1 MLLAICK
8 GNPTITVGFPS
19 QRASN
24 AGSISTL
31 WRHHWLR
38 KSGYIQW
45 WTIFQKWKK
54 SIESITY
61 QTLRTR
67 WWYVCLA
74 QLTRWQLIHL
84 ARKLQ
89 PCSSQKSLRQVF
101 RPQQILNE
109 VVVGHQW
116 VDSLCPGWRYMD
128 KDLIL
133 SNHKP
138 KQCCFICNEV
148 IIGANF
154 RHTCIWLRSKT
165 SVQRWYVRKFRL

>member
-1 MLLAICK
+1 MREA
-8 GNPTITVGFPS
+8 FP
-19 QRASN
+19 RYDVIIDY
-24 AGSISTL
+24 GSPDIYNGERFS
-31 WRHHWLR
+31 RNE
-38 KSGYIQW
+38 
-45 WTIFQKWKK
+45 KK

-61 QTLRTR
+61 QTLRKR
-67 WWYVCLA
+67 CWYVCLA
-74 QLTRWQLIHL
+74 QLTRWQLIHF

-116 VDSLCPGWRYMD
+116 FDSLCPGWRYMD

-154 RHTCIWLRSKT
+154 RHTCIWLRTKT
-165 SVQRWYVRKFRL
+165 SV